1 MDREKRKHTRSRS
14 IFDLKVMDR
23 KTLLV
28 IGYLLDLS
36 SGGLGIISD
45 DPIGIHEVFRL
56 ELVVPL
62 EDNLQEII
70 AFDAMS
76 IWCQKAPEAEIYHTG
91 FQFTKLSDRDK
102 EALEALRHDDFLMTG
117 VGTW

>member
-14 IFDLKVMDR
+14 IFDLKIMDR

-28 IGYLLDLS
+28 VGYLLDLS

-45 DPIGIHEVFRL
+45 DPVGVHQVFRL

-70 AFDAMS
+70 SFDAKS
-76 IWCQKAPEAEIYHTG
+76 IWCKKAPEAEIYHTG
-91 FQFTKLSDRDK
+91 FQFTKLSGRSK
-102 EALEALRHDDFLMTG
+102 EALVALRHDDFLMTG
-117 VGTW
+117 AEAW